1 MQFENGFIS
10 PYMVTNP
17 EKMLAEI
24 DNAPVLI
31 VDHKISNVAD
41 LLPILEKLMQSGKKD
56 LLIIAEDIEGDALTA
71 IILNN
76 MKGIL
81 NVIAVKNPG
90 F

>member
-1 MQFENGFIS
+1 
-10 PYMVTNP
+10 MVTNA

-24 DNAPVLI
+24 DNSPVLI

-56 LLIIAEDIEGDALTA
+56 LLIMAEDIEGEALTA

-76 MKGIL
+76 MKNIF
-81 NVIAVKNPG
+81 NVIAVKNP
-90 F
+90 

>member
-10 PYMVTNP
+10 PYMVTNA

-24 DNAPVLI
+24 DNAPVLM

-56 LLIIAEDIEGDALTA
+56 LLIMAEDIEGDALTA